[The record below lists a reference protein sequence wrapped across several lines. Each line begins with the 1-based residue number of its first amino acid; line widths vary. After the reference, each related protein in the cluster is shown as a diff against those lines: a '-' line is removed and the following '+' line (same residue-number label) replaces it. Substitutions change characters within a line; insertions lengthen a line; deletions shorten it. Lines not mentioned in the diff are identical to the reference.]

1 MICRLPRSTL
11 FPYTTLFRSNQ
22 EFTGTTTQTVKLPV
36 VSTLPVGFKFEVFN
50 NSTGIVTVQ
59 SSGANTVYAIPA
71 GESAEFTS
79 ILNTGTTAASWTYTT
94 PNAGGS
100 GSSNSYVK
108 LTGAGTTYTVGATDT
123 HILSQRAATQTFTLP
138 TASSNANRQLWIR
151 SNHNYAINSAS
162 SNVELNGTLG
172 TSITAALGKWVMLIS
187 DGSNWVVVAN
197 N

>member
-1 MICRLPRSTL
+1 MCSSDLTTCTVDTGAVVDPLLATAQYSNNNPEGFTTTATAAGT
-11 FPYTTLFRSNQ
+11 TTLTVSSNRNQ

-138 TASSNANRQLWIR
+138 TASSNANRQL
-151 SNHNYAINSAS
+151 
-162 SNVELNGTLG
+162 
-172 TSITAALGKWVMLIS
+172 
-187 DGSNWVVVAN
+187 
-197 N
+197 